1 MTQGDIVL
9 ATTIVPALERF
20 HADWKTEGPVYCHR
34 EEHLRRGNLLAVMLW
49 IGLPRRKC
57 SSQ

>member
-1 MTQGDIVL
+1 LLD
-9 ATTIVPALERF
+9 RF
-20 HADWKTEGPVYCHR
+20 QADWKTGGPVHCHC
-34 EEHLRRGNLLAVMLW
+34 EEHLRRGNPRPHMLW